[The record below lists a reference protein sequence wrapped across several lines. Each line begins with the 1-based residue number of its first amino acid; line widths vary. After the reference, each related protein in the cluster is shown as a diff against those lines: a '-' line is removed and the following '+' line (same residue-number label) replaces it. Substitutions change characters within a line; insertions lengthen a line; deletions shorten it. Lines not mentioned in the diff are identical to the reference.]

1 MIVVGSAEMRAIDR
15 HAVEIVGIPAAILME
30 NAGRAVAAAIEG
42 IFRPPAGKKVVVLCG
57 RGNNGGDGFV
67 IARTLFRSGISA
79 QVWTVSQPRDLKG
92 EARLHHG
99 IFVRAGGRTRLLTP
113 PSKARFA
120 RDIAESDLVVDA
132 LFGTGLNAPIAG
144 FPARVIDAVNASGRP
159 VVSVDVPSGI
169 DADTGAVLGTA
180 VRASLTITF
189 GHLKAGLVLPP
200 GSIHA
205 GRVEVADIGLPETST
220 KRVGPRGRVLA
231 ESEAAALLPVRPASG
246 HKGTFGRVLI
256 AAGSTGKTGA
266 AVLASLG
273 ALRGGAGLV
282 TIAHPAAFRSVFEQK
297 TLEAMTLPVGKDG
310 DTFFNLSAVD
320 SIRAAAAGAD
330 AAVIGPGIGLA
341 AGTAEAVS
349 ALVRAISCPL
359 VLDADALTLLAG
371 KEAALRRRRQITVL
385 TPHPGEMARL
395 IGGSVEQVQKDRVG
409 AARDAAGRYGAVV
422 ILKGA
427 GTVTASPD
435 GRYWINRTGNA
446 GMATGG
452 TGDVLAG
459 LIAAL
464 LAGGLPVES
473 AAPLAVFIHGLAGD
487 LAAEARGTT
496 GLIASDL
503 ARKIP
508 LAFKRVH
515 ACR

>member
-15 HAVEIVGIPAAILME
+15 HAIEIAGIPAEILME
-30 NAGRAVAAAIEG
+30 NAGRAVATAMEASFG
-42 IFRPPAGKKVVVLCG
+42 LLAGKTVCLLCG
-57 RGNNGGDGFV
+57 KGNNGGDGFV
-67 IARTLFRSGISA
+67 IARALSGAGVQALVWSVSA
-79 QVWTVSQPRDLKG
+79 PGTLKG
-92 EARLHHG
+92 ETRLHHDL
-99 IFVRAGGRTRLLTP
+99 FTRTGGRANRLTP
-113 PSKARFA
+113 SSKARFA
-120 RDIAESDLVVDA
+120 RDVSGSALVVDA

-144 FPARVIDAVNASGRP
+144 FLARAIETVNASGKP

-169 DADTGAVLGTA
+169 NADTGAVLGTA
-180 VRASLTITF
+180 VRAALTVTF
-189 GHLKAGLVLPP
+189 GHMKAGLVLPP
-200 GSIHA
+200 GSVHA
-205 GRVEVADIGLPETST
+205 GRVVVADIGLPEVST
-220 KRVGPRGRVLA
+220 TRVGPRGGILS
-231 ESEAAALLPVRPASG
+231 ESEAGAILPARPSAG

-282 TIAHPAAFRSVFEQK
+282 TIAHPAAFRDVFEQK
-297 TLEAMTLPVGKDG
+297 TLEAMTLSVGRDR

-330 AAVIGPGIGLA
+330 AAAIGPGIGLA
-341 AGTAEAVS
+341 PGTAEAVS
-349 ALVRAISCPL
+349 ALVRDVACPL

-371 KEAALRRRRQITVL
+371 KEAAVRRRRGITVL

-395 IGGSVEQVQKDRVG
+395 IGGRVEQVQKDRVR
-409 AARDAAGRYGAVV
+409 AARDAAARYGAVV
-422 ILKGA
+422 VLKGA
-427 GTVTASPD
+427 GSVTALPD

-452 TGDVLAG
+452 TGDVLTG

-464 LAGGLPVES
+464 LAGGLPAPS
-473 AAPLAVFIHGLAGD
+473 AAPLAVFVHGLAGD
-487 LAAEARGTT
+487 LAAEACGTT

-508 LAFKRVH
+508 RAFERIR

>member
-1 MIVVGSAEMRAIDR
+1 
-15 HAVEIVGIPAAILME
+15 
-30 NAGRAVAAAIEG
+30 
-42 IFRPPAGKKVVVLCG
+42 
-57 RGNNGGDGFV
+57 
-67 IARTLFRSGISA
+67 
-79 QVWTVSQPRDLKG
+79 
-92 EARLHHG
+92 
-99 IFVRAGGRTRLLTP
+99 
-113 PSKARFA
+113 
-120 RDIAESDLVVDA
+120 
-132 LFGTGLNAPIAG
+132 
-144 FPARVIDAVNASGRP
+144 
-159 VVSVDVPSGI
+159 
-169 DADTGAVLGTA
+169 
-180 VRASLTITF
+180 
-189 GHLKAGLVLPP
+189 
-200 GSIHA
+200 
-205 GRVEVADIGLPETST
+205 
-220 KRVGPRGRVLA
+220 
-231 ESEAAALLPVRPASG
+231 
-246 HKGTFGRVLI
+246 
-256 AAGSTGKTGA
+256 
-266 AVLASLG
+266 
-273 ALRGGAGLV
+273 
-282 TIAHPAAFRSVFEQK
+282 
-297 TLEAMTLPVGKDG
+297 MTLPVGKDG

-409 AARDAAGRYGAVV
+409 AARDAAGRCGAVV
-422 ILKGA
+422 VLKGA